1 MPPSAHW
8 RWPNYTG
15 EWSSFLP
22 PTPPAPN
29 GDHPRDRGRARAW
42 ALQVLYRWE
51 SAGAGE
57 TILQAL
63 SKVLQTRRVASRRV
77 PYLELLLEGLQ
88 DHLPDVDRAL
98 QGALENW
105 RLDRLS
111 VMDRSILRIG
121 ATEILFLEDIPPKVS
136 IQEGIHLA
144 EAYGGKDSPRFVNG
158 VLDAL
163 YKRTKG

>member
-1 MPPSAHW
+1 M
-8 RWPNYTG
+8 
-15 EWSSFLP
+15 
-22 PTPPAPN
+22 
-29 GDHPRDRGRARAW
+29 
-42 ALQVLYRWE
+42 QVLYRWE

-63 SKVLQTRRVASRRV
+63 NRVLQTRTVAPRRVA
-77 PYLELLLEGLQ
+77 YLELLLETLQ
-88 DHLPDVDRAL
+88 DNLPEVDRVL
-98 QGALENW
+98 QSALENW

-111 VMDRSILRIG
+111 VMDRSILRL
-121 ATEILFLEDIPPKVS
+121 AAAELLYLEEIPPKVS

-163 YKRTKG
+163 YKRFRDPD

>member
-1 MPPSAHW
+1 MA
-8 RWPNYTG
+8 
-15 EWSSFLP
+15 
-22 PTPPAPN
+22 
-29 GDHPRDRGRARAW
+29 
-42 ALQVLYRWE
+42 
-51 SAGAGE
+51 
-57 TILQAL
+57 
-63 SKVLQTRRVASRRV
+63 SKRV
-77 PYLELLLEGLQ
+77 PYLELLLEALQ

>member
-1 MPPSAHW
+1 
-8 RWPNYTG
+8 
-15 EWSSFLP
+15 LP
-22 PTPPAPN
+22 PTSPARN
-29 GDHPRDRGRARAW
+29 GDHPRDRSRARAW

-63 SKVLQTRRVASRRV
+63 SKVLVTRTVAPRRVA
-77 PYLELLLEGLQ
+77 YLEFLLEALQ
-88 DHLPDVDRAL
+88 DHLPDVDRTL
-98 QGALENW
+98 QGTLENW

-111 VMDRSILRIG
+111 VMDRSILRLS
-121 ATEILFLEDIPPKVS
+121 ATELLYLEEIPPKVS

-163 YKRTKG
+163 YKQSRDQRD

>member
-1 MPPSAHW
+1 MPSTLPSQDGA
-8 RWPNYTG
+8 
-15 EWSSFLP
+15 
-22 PTPPAPN
+22 
-29 GDHPRDRGRARAW
+29 HPRDRSRARAW

-63 SKVLQTRRVASRRV
+63 SKILQTRRVAPQRV
-77 PYLELLLEGLQ
+77 AYLELVLEALQ
-88 DHLPDVDRAL
+88 DNLPEVDRAL
-98 QGALENW
+98 QNALDNW
-105 RLDRLS
+105 RLERLS
-111 VMDRSILRIG
+111 VMDRSILRL
-121 ATEILFLEDIPPKVS
+121 ACAEILFLEEIPPKVS

-163 YKRTKG
+163 YKRSRG

>member
-1 MPPSAHW
+1 MPAASLA
-8 RWPNYTG
+8 
-15 EWSSFLP
+15 E
-22 PTPPAPN
+22 A
-29 GDHPRDRGRARAW
+29 GDHPRDRSRARAW

-51 SAGAGE
+51 SAGGGE
-57 TILQAL
+57 TVGQAL
-63 SKVLQTRRVASRRV
+63 ERVLQTRRVAPRRV
-77 PYLELLLEGLQ
+77 GYLELLLDSLQ

-98 QGALENW
+98 QSALENW

-111 VMDRSILRIG
+111 VMDRSILRLA
-121 ATEILFLEDIPPKVS
+121 ATEILFLEEIPPKVS

-163 YKRTKG
+163 FKRPRTQE

>member
-1 MPPSAHW
+1 MPHAS
-8 RWPNYTG
+8 
-15 EWSSFLP
+15 
-22 PTPPAPN
+22 PARG
-29 GDHPRDRGRARAW
+29 GDHPRDRSRARAW
-42 ALQVLYRWE
+42 AIQVLYRWE
-51 SAGAGE
+51 SAGGGE
-57 TILQAL
+57 TIAQAL
-63 SKVLQTRRVASRRV
+63 EKVLKTRRVASRRIEYIQLV
-77 PYLELLLEGLQ
+77 LETLQ

-111 VMDRSILRIG
+111 VMDRSILRVA
-121 ATEILFLEDIPPKVS
+121 ATELLFLEEIPPKVS

-163 YKRTKG
+163 FKRPG

>member
-1 MPPSAHW
+1 M
-8 RWPNYTG
+8 
-15 EWSSFLP
+15 P
-22 PTPPAPN
+22 PTPPALN

-63 SKVLQTRRVASRRV
+63 SKVLQTRRVASKRV
-77 PYLELLLEGLQ
+77 PYLELLLEALQ

>member
-1 MPPSAHW
+1 M
-8 RWPNYTG
+8 
-15 EWSSFLP
+15 
-22 PTPPAPN
+22 
-29 GDHPRDRGRARAW
+29 
-42 ALQVLYRWE
+42 LYRWE
-51 SAGAGE
+51 SAGGGE
-57 TILQAL
+57 TIAQAL
-63 SKVLQTRRVASRRV
+63 EKVLKTRRVASRRIEYIQLV
-77 PYLELLLEGLQ
+77 LETLQ

-111 VMDRSILRIG
+111 VMDRSILRVA
-121 ATEILFLEDIPPKVS
+121 ATELLFLEEIPPKVS

-163 YKRTKG
+163 FKRPG